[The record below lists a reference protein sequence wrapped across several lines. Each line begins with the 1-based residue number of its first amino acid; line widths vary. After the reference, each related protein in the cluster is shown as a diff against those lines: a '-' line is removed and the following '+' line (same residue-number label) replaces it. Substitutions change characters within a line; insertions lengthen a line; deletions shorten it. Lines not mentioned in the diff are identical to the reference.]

1 MSSAAAALRGTHVE
15 NRTLIALAVALPVTL
30 WLASQI
36 EMNLFMAFVIWVL
49 IAVRTIFHE
58 NRTVVRATIVALLVW
73 AIVLPFFQESGGGF
87 IEDATLA
94 LAYAVFAL
102 GLNIIVGFAGLLD
115 LGYVAFFALGALTA
129 GWFMSGFFSSA
140 GGGEGFSLL
149 VGEPASTLPG
159 IHVNFLMV
167 IVIAIVITTI
177 AGMLIGLP
185 TLRLRG
191 DYIAIV
197 TLAFGEIIGRLVING
212 DELVIRGEKLTN
224 GRQGI
229 TPIDKID
236 LPVPRAIHSRSSSD
250 PGTSWR
256 SALVFVALF
265 VNYRLRDSRLGRA
278 WIALREDEVAA
289 ASMGVP
295 LVKTKLLAYGTGAA
309 FGGMA
314 GAFIASYL
322 NTVNADQFAFSFSIF
337 VLAMVILGGLG
348 SIEGVVLGAIVLS
361 FINNNLIPDV
371 FNDYPSKIGLDFDL
385 TELSFGIFGF
395 LLVIMMVLRP
405 EGLHP
410 RAKTARSSSPR
421 ASAPATPSWDVRG
434 PVRGARMNDSAT
446 APVPSSDGGLAG
458 PPLLTHRERH
468 EGLRRTRRGR
478 GRHVPDP
485 ASGRSSRSSA
495 RTAPA
500 RPRSSTCSPASTGRP
515 TGAITVRRQE
525 RHRAAARP
533 DHEGR
538 RGAHVP
544 EHPPVRHDDRD
555 RERDGRPARSH
566 EGGPVRLDPPR
577 FRWVR
582 REEKAVEREGAR
594 DAHLRRAFPRASIEQ
609 MSVNLSYGDQRRLEI
624 ARALASDPKL
634 LLLDEPTAGMNP
646 QESADLTGFMRRL
659 RDERDLT
666 ILLIEHDMQVVMGV
680 SERITV
686 LDHGQKIAEGT
697 PEEVR
702 KNARVVEAYLG
713 KQGEKEAEAGA
724 TRREDGGREG

>member
-1 MSSAAAALRGTHVE
+1 MSSAAAAIRGTHVE

-30 WLASQI
+30 WLASEI
-36 EMNLFMAFVIWVL
+36 EMNLFMAFVLWVL
-49 IAVRTIFHE
+49 IAVRAVFHE
-58 NRTVVRATIVALLVW
+58 NPWVVRATLVALVVW

-94 LAYAVFAL
+94 LAYASFAL

-159 IHVNFLMV
+159 IHFNFLMV

-212 DELVIRGEKLTN
+212 DQLVVRGQKITN

-236 LPVPRAIHSRSSSD
+236 LPFLEPFESLELRPWYFVAL
-250 PGTSWR
+250 
-256 SALVFVALF
+256 ALVFIALF

-309 FGGMA
+309 FGGVG

-322 NTVNADQFAFSFSIF
+322 NTVNADQFQFSFSIF

-405 EGLHP
+405 EGLIP
-410 RAKTARSSSPR
+410 ERRRKIELTEGVGAGETELGPAEPVYESRA
-421 ASAPATPSWDVRG
+421 
-434 PVRGARMNDSAT
+434 
-446 APVPSSDGGLAG
+446 
-458 PPLLTHRERH
+458 
-468 EGLRRTRRGR
+468 
-478 GRHVPDP
+478 
-485 ASGRSSRSSA
+485 
-495 RTAPA
+495 
-500 RPRSSTCSPASTGRP
+500 
-515 TGAITVRRQE
+515 
-525 RHRAAARP
+525 
-533 DHEGR
+533 
-538 RGAHVP
+538 
-544 EHPPVRHDDRD
+544 
-555 RERDGRPARSH
+555 
-566 EGGPVRLDPPR
+566 
-577 FRWVR
+577 
-582 REEKAVEREGAR
+582 
-594 DAHLRRAFPRASIEQ
+594 
-609 MSVNLSYGDQRRLEI
+609 
-624 ARALASDPKL
+624 
-634 LLLDEPTAGMNP
+634 
-646 QESADLTGFMRRL
+646 
-659 RDERDLT
+659 
-666 ILLIEHDMQVVMGV
+666 
-680 SERITV
+680 
-686 LDHGQKIAEGT
+686 
-697 PEEVR
+697 
-702 KNARVVEAYLG
+702 
-713 KQGEKEAEAGA
+713 
-724 TRREDGGREG
+724 